1 MMILKITL
9 ITLLL
14 KPGEQNCNKLLFAT
28 NKICKLFLIRVLK
41 CLLFLQ
47 CSFYSIN
54 ILGEKNR
61 S

>member
-28 NKICKLFLIRVLK
+28 NKICKHFFNPGFKMLTFSSVFL
-41 CLLFLQ
+41 LLH
-47 CSFYSIN
+47 
-54 ILGEKNR
+54 
-61 S
+61 